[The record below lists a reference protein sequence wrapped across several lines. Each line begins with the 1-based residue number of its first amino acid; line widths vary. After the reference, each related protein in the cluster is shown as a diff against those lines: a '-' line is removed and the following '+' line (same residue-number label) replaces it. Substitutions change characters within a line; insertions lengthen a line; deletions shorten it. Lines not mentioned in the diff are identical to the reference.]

1 MSIGPSGITS
11 SLAGSPQS
19 QSRGTDVVRRQQ
31 EASNSARELHLDLKA
46 ESASGIG
53 ETEQDERT
61 SDRDAD
67 GRRVWERTPPRDD
80 QSADLTGQDHSP
92 GPDTANEK
100 GQHLDL
106 NG

>member
-19 QSRGTDVVRRQQ
+19 KSSGTDVVQRQQ
-31 EASNSARELHLDLKA
+31 EASNSARELHMDRKA

-53 ETEQDERT
+53 ETEQDEST
-61 SDRDAD
+61 SDRDSD
-67 GRRVWERTPPRDD
+67 GRRMWERKPPREG
-80 QSADLTGQDHSP
+80 QSTDLAGPDHSP
-92 GPDTANEK
+92 GPDTANGK

>member
-19 QSRGTDVVRRQQ
+19 QSSGTDVVQRQQ
-31 EASNSARELHLDLKA
+31 KASNCARDLHVDRKA

-53 ETEQDERT
+53 ETEPDEST

-67 GRRVWERTPPRDD
+67 GRRLWESTPPADG
-80 QSADLTGQDHSP
+80 QSADLADQDHSP
-92 GPDTANEK
+92 SRGTADEK